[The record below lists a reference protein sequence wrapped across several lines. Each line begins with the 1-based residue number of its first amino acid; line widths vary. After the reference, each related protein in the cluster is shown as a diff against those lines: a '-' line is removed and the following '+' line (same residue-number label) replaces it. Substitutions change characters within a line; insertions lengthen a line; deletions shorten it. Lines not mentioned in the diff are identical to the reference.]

1 MKLFL
6 NFILISYIFFISN
19 ISNAL
24 ETSAKQAILIDSN
37 SKQVLF
43 AKNENEKISPASLTK
58 IMTAAVVFELIK
70 KGEIKLDDKFIIST
84 KAWRMSKQGYSSMFI
99 MPNDKIT
106 VENLLKGIIVASGND
121 ACIAL
126 AEGVAGTESNFA
138 TLMNDMAKRIGMDN
152 THFSNSSGIYDQ
164 ENYSTVADIAKLS
177 IYLIDQFPELYK
189 MFKEKTFEWSRT
201 GGSPIK
207 QANRNSLLYKD
218 SNVDGIKTG
227 HLSDSGY
234 SLAAS
239 MKVGDRRVVSV
250 LSGTNSNAERTKE
263 SSKLLNYAIITN
275 DLIKISKDNQN
286 FEAEIWNGKI
296 NKVKLSLNEDIFITY
311 PKRKSNNISLIL
323 EIDSPIKNTFKKGD
337 QLGNLKIQDNSGLIK
352 EVPVYANED
361 FKKINFISRF
371 LNTLSFL
378 VWG

>member
-6 NFILISYIFFISN
+6 NFILIFYIFFISN

-177 IYLIDQFPELYK
+177 IYLD
-189 MFKEKTFEWSRT
+189 
-201 GGSPIK
+201 
-207 QANRNSLLYKD
+207 
-218 SNVDGIKTG
+218 
-227 HLSDSGY
+227 
-234 SLAAS
+234 
-239 MKVGDRRVVSV
+239 
-250 LSGTNSNAERTKE
+250 
-263 SSKLLNYAIITN
+263 
-275 DLIKISKDNQN
+275 
-286 FEAEIWNGKI
+286 
-296 NKVKLSLNEDIFITY
+296 
-311 PKRKSNNISLIL
+311 RKS
-323 EIDSPIKNTFKKGD
+323 
-337 QLGNLKIQDNSGLIK
+337 
-352 EVPVYANED
+352 VV
-361 FKKINFISRF
+361 
-371 LNTLSFL
+371 
-378 VWG
+378 

>member
-1 MKLFL
+1 M
-6 NFILISYIFFISN
+6 
-19 ISNAL
+19 
-24 ETSAKQAILIDSN
+24 
-37 SKQVLF
+37 
-43 AKNENEKISPASLTK
+43 
-58 IMTAAVVFELIK
+58 
-70 KGEIKLDDKFIIST
+70 
-84 KAWRMSKQGYSSMFI
+84 
-99 MPNDKIT
+99 
-106 VENLLKGIIVASGND
+106 
-121 ACIAL
+121 
-126 AEGVAGTESNFA
+126 
-138 TLMNDMAKRIGMDN
+138 
-152 THFSNSSGIYDQ
+152 
-164 ENYSTVADIAKLS
+164 
-177 IYLIDQFPELYK
+177 
-189 MFKEKTFEWSRT
+189 
-201 GGSPIK
+201 
-207 QANRNSLLYKD
+207 
-218 SNVDGIKTG
+218 
-227 HLSDSGY
+227 
-234 SLAAS
+234 
-239 MKVGDRRVVSV
+239 VSV